1 MVSGRGEVWIDFEY
15 LNTGEFEA
23 LGYPKTLAIRL
34 SGEASKV
41 QGGRA
46 GVFIQVT
53 MIYPVFI
60 CVLCCKPHILGR
72 NGERSK
78 IC

>member
-34 SGEASKV
+34 SSEAGKV

-46 GVFIQVT
+46 GVFIQVS
-53 MIYPVFI
+53 IIHPVFI
-60 CVLCCKPHILGR
+60 YYVM
-72 NGERSK
+72 
-78 IC
+78 